1 MIEAIFIGNELCDGR
16 TLNTNHQNIAR
27 LFYESGLYLKQ
38 ASTVDDTFDDL
49 VDLFKQK
56 IGTRSVII
64 TTGGLGP
71 TQDDRTSAAIAK
83 ACDLALVRNKHEV
96 TKIEHYFEKTNRTM
110 PDANAK
116 QADFPEGAIIMDNP
130 LGTAPGFYLN
140 HHNTLIFCCPGVP
153 KEVLPMISRV
163 VVPTIISTL
172 PHLKKDHLSKLFKCI
187 GIGESHCQERLAGIY
202 PLPKGIDIT
211 FQAKLYEIQIR
222 LTKTADIDSSIFN
235 TIYTQMTDL
244 LADVCFSTSI
254 DESLEHSII
263 ALCSQHKFKLSIA
276 ESCTGGL
283 ISHLLTQVPGAS
295 RVIDINLVT
304 YSNKAKSQW
313 LNVDDNTIETYGAV
327 SSEVVIEMASRA
339 KKLSNSTFAIS
350 VSGIAGPTGGT
361 QEKPVGTVYFG
372 LASPSETT
380 AYHKWFNGS
389 RQHVQRRSA
398 YTALVY
404 LYNEIKQTID

>member
-16 TLNTNHQNIAR
+16 TLNSNHQNIAR
-27 LFYESGLYLKQ
+27 LCYESGLYLKQ
-38 ASTVDDTFDDL
+38 ASTVDDSFDDL

-56 IGTRSVII
+56 IGTRSAII

-71 TQDDRTSAAIAK
+71 TEDDRTSAAIAL
-83 ACDLALVRNKHEV
+83 ACGLNLVRNKDEV
-96 TKIEHYFEKTNRTM
+96 TKIKQYFEKTNRKM

-116 QADFPEGAIIMDNP
+116 QADFPEGATIIDNP
-130 LGTAPGFYLN
+130 LGTAPGFYLT
-140 HHNTLIFCCPGVP
+140 HKNTLIFCCPGVP
-153 KEVLPMISRV
+153 KEVLPMISKV
-163 VVPTIISTL
+163 VIPTITATF
-172 PHLKKDHLSKLFKCI
+172 PHLKTTHLSKLFKCI
-187 GIGESHCQERLAGIY
+187 GIGESHCQERLAEIY

-222 LTKTADIDSSIFN
+222 LTKTAETDIAIFN
-235 TIYTQMTDL
+235 SIYSQMTDL

-263 ALCSQHKFKLSIA
+263 SLCSQHNFKLSVA

-283 ISHLLTQVPGAS
+283 ISQLLTQVPGAS
-295 RVIDINLVT
+295 KVIDINLVT
-304 YSNKAKSQW
+304 YSNEAKSQW
-313 LNVDDNTIETYGAV
+313 LNVDKNTLETYGAV
-327 SSEVVIEMASRA
+327 SSEVVIEMASQAR
-339 KKLSNSTFAIS
+339 KLTHSTFAIS

-372 LASPSETT
+372 VSSPSATK
-380 AYHKWFNGS
+380 AHHKWFNGT

-404 LYNEIKQTID
+404 LYDEIKQAIG